1 LALNAWMR
9 AFSRSI
15 RMRDV
20 VLPVTHPCIAGVTP
34 GVTLSGWFVV
44 MGVSA
49 LPRYCLQL
57 LCCCDVPPVPYQA

>member
-1 LALNAWMR
+1 MS

-34 GVTLSGWFVV
+34 GVTLSGWFFV
-44 MGVSA
+44 MEVSA

-57 LCCCDVPPVPYQA
+57 RFCCDVPPVSHPA

>member
-1 LALNAWMR
+1 LNAWMR

-20 VLPVTHPCIAGVTP
+20 VLQATRPSVAGVTP
-34 GVTLSGWFVV
+34 GVNLSGWFFV
-44 MGVSA
+44 MEVSA

-57 LCCCDVPPVPYQA
+57 RFCCDVPPVPYQA

>member
-20 VLPVTHPCIAGVTP
+20 VLQATRPSVAGVTP